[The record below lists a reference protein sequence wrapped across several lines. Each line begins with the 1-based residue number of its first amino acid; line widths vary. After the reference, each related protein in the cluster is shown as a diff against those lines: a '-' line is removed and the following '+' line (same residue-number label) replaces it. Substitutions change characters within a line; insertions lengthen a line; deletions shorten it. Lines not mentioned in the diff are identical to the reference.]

1 MNSSIR
7 QLRIIQSALLISII
21 LYVFV
26 ALHAPVRSQG
36 IELMILCLALLSG
49 AMAIAVF
56 VIRTKM
62 VGRFEAL
69 LTAQPEDK
77 LVLSKWRSA
86 YVLMWALC
94 EAIALYGLTLRY
106 LGFTMIQVIPFFAV
120 GFVLMLVLPARR
132 PEIAR

>member
-1 MNSSIR
+1 
-7 QLRIIQSALLISII
+7 
-21 LYVFV
+21 
-26 ALHAPVRSQG
+26 
-36 IELMILCLALLSG
+36 MILCLALLSG

>member
-1 MNSSIR
+1 MDTSIR
-7 QLRIIQSALLISII
+7 QLRIIQIALLISIV

-36 IELMILCLALLSG
+36 ISLMILCLALLSG
-49 AMAIAVF
+49 AMAIAVL

-62 VGRFEAL
+62 VGKFEAVL
-69 LTAQPEDK
+69 ATQPEDK

-106 LGFTMIQVIPFFAV
+106 LGFTMIQVIPFFAA
-120 GFVLMLVLPARR
+120 GFVLMLVFPARR
-132 PEIAR
+132 PEMAR

>member
-1 MNSSIR
+1 MDSSIR
-7 QLRIIQSALLISII
+7 QLRIIQSALLISIV

-36 IELMILCLALLSG
+36 ISLMILCLALLSG
-49 AMAIAVF
+49 AMAIAVL

-62 VGRFEAL
+62 VGKFEAVL
-69 LTAQPEDK
+69 ATQPEDK

-106 LGFTMIQVIPFFAV
+106 LGFTMPQVAPFFAA
-120 GFVLMLVLPARR
+120 GFLLMLVFPVRR
-132 PEIAR
+132 PEMAR